1 METDI
6 DLGKLNFSKA
16 KMKIEEMLV
25 NFKFSFFNLIYILI
39 KNERENFFVSALIII
54 IEFIQLI
61 AFPINEIFNKEFK
74 DDNYN
79 SVSTFIQYFQL
90 TYLWKGNFL
99 MYILSFTIISIYII
113 ALIIFVFYLAYQ
125 INKFTLKSKIYLKTL
140 SFFFRSNSAWF
151 LPIISKYFIY
161 PL

>member
-1 METDI
+1 MEADI

-113 ALIIFVFYLAYQ
+113 
-125 INKFTLKSKIYLKTL
+125 
-140 SFFFRSNSAWF
+140 F
-151 LPIISKYFIY
+151 L
-161 PL
+161 

>member
-1 METDI
+1 MEADI

-79 SVSTFIQYFQL
+79 SVSTFIPYFQL

-113 ALIIFVFYLAYQ
+113 ALIIFVFYLGYQ

-140 SFFFRSNSAWF
+140 SFFFRSNSASF